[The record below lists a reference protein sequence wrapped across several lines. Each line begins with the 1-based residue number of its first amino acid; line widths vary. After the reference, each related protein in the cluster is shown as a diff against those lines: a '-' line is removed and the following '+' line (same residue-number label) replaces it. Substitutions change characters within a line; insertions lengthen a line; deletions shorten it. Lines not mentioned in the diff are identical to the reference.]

1 MFNSTSV
8 NVSHTANIKIK
19 KEAQQQVLEMR
30 KEHEQSFIVP
40 CKVDDDVW
48 KGLFYE
54 RPFLNKSM
62 ETKANCGAINFR
74 GGHPEDYENF
84 SWVSRE
90 QNAKWED
97 DHNARVKKIIS
108 EQAVEVLQ
116 VKILDKTGQAL
127 VEVRWADNPAA

>member
-30 KEHEQSFIVP
+30 KEHKQGFIVP
-40 CKVDDDVW
+40 CKIDDDVW

-54 RPFLNKSM
+54 LPFLNKYM
-62 ETKANCGAINFR
+62 ETRANCSAIKFE
-74 GGHPEDYENF
+74 GGQPKYYEDC
-84 SWVSRE
+84 SWATRE
-90 QNAKWED
+90 QNEKWEAN
-97 DHNARVKKIIS
+97 HEARVKKIIS

-127 VEVRWADNPAA
+127 VEVRWANNPAA